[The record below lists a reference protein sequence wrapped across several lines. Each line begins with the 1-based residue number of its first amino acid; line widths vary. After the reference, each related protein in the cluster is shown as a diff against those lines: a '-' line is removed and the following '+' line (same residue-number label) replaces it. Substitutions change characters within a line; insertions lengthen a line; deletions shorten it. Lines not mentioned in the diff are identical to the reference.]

1 VFDKIGFKL
10 PFEKPFDKSYG
21 KELINH
27 FDFSLKKG
35 INDST
40 MAECFAILYGD
51 KFIKNNGVVYFY
63 NGGYWGY

>member
-35 INDST
+35 
-40 MAECFAILYGD
+40 D
-51 KFIKNNGVVYFY
+51 KRQHDGGVLCYSIRR
-63 NGGYWGY
+63 